1 MNMNM
6 KMKTVAGMLA
16 VGALVASGSASA
28 APTLLWEAKDGT
40 ISNWSAWGPIVDSV
54 NAPNACPTGFTCTTD
69 ASGGDGDTTFALLG
83 GNFGTDSRV
92 TLNEVEDGG
101 EDFYNLDV
109 GRDGQ
114 PVITGTR
121 FSYQVSTTDAK
132 GFRQA
137 SLDSQL
143 LLPGLGAEVR
153 KEIFDAI
160 TGDLLL
166 TLLSVDGSSATG
178 SLARASQN
186 LRIVDTIVSGDV
198 ESLTNQVTTAG
209 VPEPATL
216 ALFGIGLL
224 GLLGRRRAA

>member
-1 MNMNM
+1 MKMSM
-6 KMKTVAGMLA
+6 KMKTLAGILA
-16 VGALVASGSASA
+16 AGALVSTAGAVE
-28 APTLLWEAKDGT
+28 WEAKDGT
-40 ISNWSAWGPIVDSV
+40 IQNWSDWGPILDQW
-54 NAPNACPTGFTCTTD
+54 NPPNLLTCPTGFTCD
-69 ASGGDGDTTFALLG
+69 PARAGDGDTTFTLLG
-83 GNFGTDSRV
+83 GNFGRDSRV
-92 TLNEVEDGG
+92 TMNEVEAGG

-109 GRDGQ
+109 GRDGS
-114 PVITGTR
+114 PAIVGNS
-121 FSYQVSTTDAK
+121 FSYQISTTDTK

-143 LLPGLGAEVR
+143 LLPILGAEVR
-153 KEIFDAI
+153 KEIYDAI
-160 TGDLLL
+160 TGELLL

-209 VPEPATL
+209 APEPATL